1 MTHGEVSGKDNVQ
14 KILDAALFAAQK
26 HTHQRRK
33 GVDAEPYVNHLI
45 EVAQLVANAT
55 TPAETEVVI
64 AALLHDSI
72 EDVGVTKQELVD
84 TFGQAVADLVMEV
97 TDDKTKPKSER
108 KTLQVV
114 SAPFKSPG
122 AGLIKLADKISN
134 LRAIKGSPPA
144 DWSPETKREYV
155 AWASKVIEGLKS
167 PNPILMG
174 EFEKARTEL
183 L

>member
-1 MTHGEVSGKDNVQ
+1 VSDENSVR

-33 GVDAEPYVNHLI
+33 GVDAEPYINHLI

-72 EDVGVTKQELVD
+72 EDVGVTKQELSVI
-84 TFGQAVADLVMEV
+84 FGQSVAELVMEV
-97 TDDKTKPKSER
+97 TDDKTKSQIER
-108 KTLQVV
+108 KRLQVLN
-114 SAPFKSPG
+114 APFKSAG

-134 LRAIKGSPPA
+134 LRAINASPPA
-144 DWSPETKREYV
+144 DWSSERKRAYV
-155 AWASKVIEGLKS
+155 TWASEVVEGLNS
-167 PNPILMG
+167 PNPILWA
-174 EFEKARTEL
+174 EFEKARIAL